1 MAEKIV
7 IQVQA
12 DTTQAVKGI
21 DKVDESIKDVN
32 KSSEETTNSL
42 DKMSGGAI
50 SGFKGITKSVG
61 TAIKGFKSLKFAI
74 AATGIGALIIAI
86 TAVGQAFTRSEE
98 GQNKFAKL
106 MGVIGAVTG
115 QFMDAI
121 AGLGDL
127 IIGVFENPKQ
137 ALTNFANLIKDNIV
151 NRFEGLLELVPQLG
165 KAIGLLFEGKFKE
178 AGKTATNAV
187 AKVTLGVEDIV
198 DKTQQAIDKTNE
210 FIQATVEEG
219 EIAGKIADQ
228 RAKADKVDRELLV
241 ERAEANRKIAELR
254 EQAADKENV
263 SLEKRLEAIKE
274 AGQIEADITQKEK
287 EAAKLRLEAK
297 QAENALGLSTK
308 ADLEEEAQLKAQVI
322 NLETNRLRTQ
332 KALTAELTTAIREQ
346 AAERKAIQAEE
357 DAAEKER
364 KDRIAAEDKEREET
378 QLKEKEERD
387 ARIVAGQ
394 QQTDAMLTQ
403 SKAQAVDAAIS
414 LFGAETAAGKA
425 ALIAKQLLAAEE
437 MISEA
442 RKTITFSS
450 LVAARSTAAV
460 AEGTAQT
467 AKIGFPQNIPMLIGY
482 ALQAVGIIGAISS
495 AVGKSKSVA
504 SSLGGGGGGSTPSI
518 TRPSAPTSAPPAF
531 NIVGA
536 GAGNQLAETIAGQNE
551 RPIKAF
557 VTSQDVTT
565 AQSLER
571 NIVEGASI

>member
-1 MAEKIV
+1 MEKIV

-12 DTTQAVKGI
+12 DTKDAVKGI

-32 KSSEETTNSL
+32 KSSADTTNSL

-74 AATGIGALIIAI
+74 AATGIGALVIAI

-98 GQNKFAKL
+98 GQNKFAKI

-115 QFMDAI
+115 QFIDAI

-187 AKVTLGVEDIV
+187 AKVSLGVEDIV

-228 RAKADKVDRELLV
+228 RAKADKVERDLLV
-241 ERAEANRKIAELR
+241 QRAEANRKIAELR
-254 EQAADKENV
+254 EIAANKETV
-263 SLEKRLEAIKE
+263 TVQERLDAIKE
-274 AGQIEADITQKEK
+274 ASEVENEITAKEI

-308 ADLEEEAQLKAQVI
+308 ADLEEEAQLKARVI
-322 NLETNRLRTQ
+322 ELETARLNTQ
-332 KALTAELTTAIREQ
+332 KRLTAELTGAIREQ
-346 AAERKAIQAEE
+346 AAEEKAIQAEK

-364 KDRIAAEDKEREET
+364 KDRIAKEDKEREET

-425 ALIAKQLLAAEE
+425 ALIAKQLLAVKE
-437 MISEA
+437 MVNEA
-442 RKTITFSS
+442 KKTITFSS
-450 LVAARSTAAV
+450 LVAARSATAV
-460 AEGTAQT
+460 AGGTAET

-504 SSLGGGGGGSTPSI
+504 SSLGGGGGSTPSI
-518 TRPSAPTSAPPAF
+518 AKPSAPTSAPPAF

-536 GAGNQLAETIAGQNE
+536 SGTNQLAETIAGQNE
-551 RPIKAF
+551 RPVKAF

-571 NIVEGASI
+571 KIVEGASI

>member
-1 MAEKIV
+1 MEKITL
-7 IQVQA
+7 QLKT
-12 DTTQAVKGI
+12 DSTQAVKGI
-21 DKVDESIKDVN
+21 EKVDESIQSTNQAVGGL
-32 KSSEETTNSL
+32 TNSL
-42 DKMSGGAI
+42 DKMSGGALSTFKNFK
-50 SGFKGITKSVG
+50 SGLAGAV
-61 TAIKGFKSLKFAI
+61 KGFKSLKVAI

-86 TAVGQAFTRSEE
+86 TAVGQAFTRSED
-98 GQNKFAKL
+98 GQNKFAKI

-127 IIGVFENPKQ
+127 IIGTFENPKK
-137 ALTNFANLIKDNIV
+137 AISDFANSIKNNIV
-151 NRFEGLLELVPQLG
+151 NRFNGLLELIPQLG

-198 DKTQQAIDKTNE
+198 DKTQEAINKTNE
-210 FIQATVEEG
+210 FIEATVKEA
-219 EIAGKIADQ
+219 EIASKIADQ

-241 ERAEANRKIAELR
+241 ERAEANRRIAELR

-274 AGQIEADITQKEK
+274 AGQIEADITQKEI

-322 NLETNRLRTQ
+322 NLETARLRTQ

-357 DAAEKER
+357 DRAEKER
-364 KDRIAAEDKEREET
+364 KDRIAAEDKEREEK
-378 QLKEKEERD
+378 QLKEKQERD

-394 QQTDAMLTQ
+394 QQTDALITQ

-425 ALIAKQLLAAEE
+425 ALIAKQLLAAQE

-504 SSLGGGGGGSTPSI
+504 SSLGAGGGSTPSI
-518 TRPSAPTSAPPAF
+518 ARPQAASSQPPAF

-536 GAGNQLAETIAGQNE
+536 SGTNQLAETIAGQSKQ
-551 RPIKAF
+551 PIKAF

>member
-12 DTTQAVKGI
+12 DTKDAVKGI

-32 KSSEETTNSL
+32 KSSADTTNSL

-127 IIGVFENPKQ
+127 IIGAFENPKQ

-151 NRFEGLLELVPQLG
+151 NRFEGLLELVPQLA
-165 KAIGLLFEGKFKE
+165 KAIGLLFEGKFGE
-178 AGKTATNAV
+178 AGKTAANAV
-187 AKVTLGVEDIV
+187 AKVSLGVEDIV
-198 DKTQQAIDKTNE
+198 GKTQQAIDKTSE

-219 EIAGKIADQ
+219 KIAGKIADQ
-228 RAKADKVDRELLV
+228 RAKADKVERDLLV
-241 ERAEANRKIAELR
+241 QRAEANRKIAELR
-254 EQAADKENV
+254 EIAANKETV
-263 SLEKRLEAIKE
+263 TVQERLDAIKE
-274 AGQIEADITQKEK
+274 ASKVENEITAKEI

-308 ADLEEEAQLKAQVI
+308 ADLEEEAQLKARVI
-322 NLETNRLRTQ
+322 ELETARLNTQ
-332 KALTAELTTAIREQ
+332 KRLTAELTGAIREQ
-346 AAERKAIQAEE
+346 AAEEKAIQAEK

-364 KDRIAAEDKEREET
+364 KDRIAKEDKERADLVIENA
-378 QLKEKEERD
+378 EKEIE
-387 ARIVAGQ
+387 AEQKKIEQ
-394 QQTDAMLTQ
+394 KQM
-403 SKAQAVDAAIS
+403 AVDAIIG
-414 LFGAETAAGKA
+414 LTNQETAIGKA
-425 ALIAKQLLAAEE
+425 ALIARQLLALQELKLTA
-437 MISEA
+437 
-442 RKTITFSS
+442 
-450 LVAARSTAAV
+450 STALKKIALDAAGSGVDV
-460 AEGTAQT
+460 AKGFSATLKAGFPKNIPLLIAYAGQAAGIISAIASATKKAKSSVGSIGSSASISTPTAQ
-467 AKIGFPQNIPMLIGY
+467 
-482 ALQAVGIIGAISS
+482 
-495 AVGKSKSVA
+495 
-504 SSLGGGGGGSTPSI
+504 
-518 TRPSAPTSAPPAF
+518 SAPTSQPPAF

-536 GAGNQLAETIAGQNE
+536 SGTNQLAETIAGQTQQ
-551 RPIKAF
+551 PIKAF

-571 NIVEGASI
+571 NIVDGASI

>member
-32 KSSEETTNSL
+32 KSSADTSNTL

-50 SGFKGITKSVG
+50 TTFKNFKSGLASAV
-61 TAIKGFKSLKFAI
+61 KGFKSLKFAI

-127 IIGVFENPKQ
+127 IIGAFENPKE
-137 ALTNFANLIKDNIV
+137 AILGFVNLIKDNIV
-151 NRFEGLLELVPQLG
+151 NRFEGLLELIPQLG
-165 KAIGLLFEGKFKE
+165 KAIGLLFEGKFGE
-178 AGKTATNAV
+178 AGKTAANAV
-187 AKVTLGVEDIV
+187 AKVSLGVEDIV
-198 DKTQQAIDKTNE
+198 GKTQQAIDKTNE

-219 EIAGKIADQ
+219 RIAGKIADQ

-274 AGQIEADITQKEK
+274 AGQIEADITQKEI

-364 KDRIAAEDKEREET
+364 KDRIAKEDKEREET
-378 QLKEKEERD
+378 QLKEKTERD

-394 QQTDAMLTQ
+394 QQTDAMITQ

-425 ALIAKQLLAAEE
+425 ALIAKQLLAVQE
-437 MISEA
+437 MIGEA
-442 RKTITFSS
+442 KKTITFSS

-504 SSLGGGGGGSTPSI
+504 SSLGGGGGSTPSI
-518 TRPSAPTSAPPAF
+518 ARPSVPTSAPPAF

-536 GAGNQLAETIAGQNE
+536 NGTNQLAETIAGQNE

>member
-1 MAEKIV
+1 MEKVV
-7 IQVQA
+7 IQLEA
-12 DTTQAVKGI
+12 NTTQAVKGI
-21 DKVDESIKDVN
+21 DKVDESLQEVN
-32 KSSEETTNSL
+32 KSNNELTSSL
-42 DKMSGGAI
+42 DKMTGGAI

-74 AATGIGALIIAI
+74 AATGIGALVIAI

-98 GQNKFAKL
+98 GQNKFAKI

-127 IIGVFENPKQ
+127 IIGAFENPKK
-137 ALTNFANLIKDNIV
+137 AINDFVNLIKDNIV

-187 AKVTLGVEDIV
+187 AKVSLGVEDIV
-198 DKTQQAIDKTNE
+198 DKTQKAIDKTNE
-210 FIQATVEEG
+210 FIQTTKKEADAAG
-219 EIAGKIADQ
+219 EIADK

-263 SLEKRLEAIKE
+263 SLEDRLKAIKE
-274 AGQIEADITQKEK
+274 AGEIEADITEK
-287 EAAKLRLEAK
+287 EIAAAKLRLQAK
-297 QAENALGLSTK
+297 QEENALGLSTK
-308 ADLEEEAQLKAQVI
+308 EDLEEEARLKAQVI
-322 NLETNRLRTQ
+322 DLETARLRKQ
-332 KALTAELTTAIREQ
+332 KALTAELTTTTREAKAKEKAEQ
-346 AAERKAIQAEE
+346 AE
-357 DAAEKER
+357 DDAKEKER
-364 KDRIAAEDKEREET
+364 KDRIAKEDKEREDKK
-378 QLKEKEERD
+378 LKDKQERD
-387 ARIVAGQ
+387 ARIVASQ

-403 SKAQAVDAAIS
+403 SKAKAVDAAIS

-425 ALIAKQLLAAEE
+425 AVLAKQLLAAQE

-504 SSLGGGGGGSTPSI
+504 SSLGAGGGSTPSI
-518 TRPSAPTSAPPAF
+518 ARPQAQAQSVPPAF

-536 GAGNQLAETIAGQNE
+536 GAGNQLAETIAGQSQK
-551 RPIKAF
+551 PIKAF

>member
-1 MAEKIV
+1 MEV
-7 IQVQA
+7 INIQLKT
-12 DTTQAVKGI
+12 DSTQAIKGI
-21 DKVDESIKDVN
+21 EKVDESLQDVN
-32 KSSEETTNSL
+32 KSSADTSNAL

-50 SGFKGITKSVG
+50 TTFKNFKSGLASAV
-61 TAIKGFKSLKFAI
+61 KGFKSLKFAI
-74 AATGIGALIIAI
+74 AATGIGALIVAI

-106 MGVIGAVTG
+106 MGVIGAVTN
-115 QFMDAI
+115 QFIDAI

-127 IIGVFENPKQ
+127 IIGAFENPKK
-137 ALTNFANLIKDNIV
+137 AINDFVKLIKDNLV
-151 NRFEGLLELVPQLG
+151 NRFNGLLELIPQLG

-178 AGKTATNAV
+178 AGKTAVNAA

-210 FIQATVEEG
+210 FIEATKEEAR
-219 EIAGKIADQ
+219 IAGEIADQ
-228 RAKADKVDRELLV
+228 RAKADKVERDLLV
-241 ERAEANRKIAELR
+241 ERAEANRRIAELR
-254 EQAADKENV
+254 ELAANKESV
-263 SLEKRLEAIKE
+263 AVQDRLDALKE
-274 AGQIEADITQKEK
+274 AGRVEDEITAKEIK
-287 EAAKLRLEAK
+287 AAKLRLEAK

-308 ADLEEEAQLKAQVI
+308 ADLDEEAQLKARVI
-322 NLETNRLRTQ
+322 ELETARLNTQ
-332 KALTAELTTAIREQ
+332 KRLTAELTSAIREQ
-346 AAERKAIQAEE
+346 AAEEKAIQAEK

-364 KDRIAAEDKEREET
+364 KDRIAKEDKEREEQ
-378 QLKEKEERD
+378 QLKDKQDRD
-387 ARIVAGQ
+387 ARIVASQ

-425 ALIAKQLLAAEE
+425 ALIAKQLLAAQE

-450 LVAARSTAAV
+450 LVAARSSAAV

-482 ALQAVGIIGAISS
+482 ALQAVGIIGAITS

-504 SSLGGGGGGSTPSI
+504 SSLGAGGGSTPSI
-518 TRPSAPTSAPPAF
+518 ARPQGAGSQPPAF

-536 GAGNQLAETIAGQNE
+536 GAGNQLAETIAGQNQ

-571 NIVEGASI
+571 NIVDGASI

>member
-12 DTTQAVKGI
+12 DTKDAVKGI

-32 KSSEETTNSL
+32 KSSADTTNSL

-86 TAVGQAFTRSEE
+86 AAVGQAFTRSEE

-178 AGKTATNAV
+178 AGKTAANAV
-187 AKVTLGVEDIV
+187 AKVSLGVEDIV
-198 DKTQQAIDKTNE
+198 DKTQQAIDKTSE

-219 EIAGKIADQ
+219 KIAGKIADQ
-228 RAKADKVDRELLV
+228 RAKADKVERDLLV
-241 ERAEANRKIAELR
+241 QRAEANRKIAELR
-254 EQAADKENV
+254 EIAANKETV
-263 SLEKRLEAIKE
+263 TVQERLEAIKE
-274 AGQIEADITQKEK
+274 ASKVENEITAKEI

-308 ADLEEEAQLKAQVI
+308 ADLEEEAQLKARVI
-322 NLETNRLRTQ
+322 ELETARLNTQ
-332 KALTAELTTAIREQ
+332 KRLTAELTGAIREQ
-346 AAERKAIQAEE
+346 AAEEKAIQAEE

-364 KDRIAAEDKEREET
+364 KDRIAKEDKEREET

-394 QQTDAMLTQ
+394 QQTDAMITQ

-425 ALIAKQLLAAEE
+425 ALIAKQLLAVQE
-437 MISEA
+437 MIGEA

-518 TRPSAPTSAPPAF
+518 AKPSAPTSAPPAF

-536 GAGNQLAETIAGQNE
+536 SGTNQLAETIAGQNE
-551 RPIKAF
+551 RPVKAF

>member
-12 DTTQAVKGI
+12 DTKDAVKGI

-32 KSSEETTNSL
+32 KSSADTTNSL

-127 IIGVFENPKQ
+127 IIGAFENPKE
-137 ALTNFANLIKDNIV
+137 AILGFVNLIKDNIV
-151 NRFEGLLELVPQLG
+151 NRFEGLLELIPQLG
-165 KAIGLLFEGKFKE
+165 KAIGLLFEGKFAE
-178 AGKTATNAV
+178 AGKTAANAV
-187 AKVTLGVEDIV
+187 AKVSLGVEDIV
-198 DKTQQAIDKTNE
+198 DKTQQAIDKTSE

-228 RAKADKVDRELLV
+228 RAKADKVERDLLV
-241 ERAEANRKIAELR
+241 QRAEANRKIAELR
-254 EQAADKENV
+254 EIAANKETV
-263 SLEKRLEAIKE
+263 TVQERLDAIKE
-274 AGQIEADITQKEK
+274 ASEVENEITAKEI

-308 ADLEEEAQLKAQVI
+308 ADLEEEAQLKARVI
-322 NLETNRLRTQ
+322 ELETARLNTQ
-332 KALTAELTTAIREQ
+332 KRLTAELTGAIREQ
-346 AAERKAIQAEE
+346 AAEEKAIQAEK

-364 KDRIAAEDKEREET
+364 KDRIAKEDKEREET

-394 QQTDAMLTQ
+394 QQTDAMITQ

-425 ALIAKQLLAAEE
+425 ALIAKQLLAAQE

-504 SSLGGGGGGSTPSI
+504 SGLGGGGGSTPSI

-536 GAGNQLAETIAGQNE
+536 SGTNQLAETIAGQNE

>member
-12 DTTQAVKGI
+12 DTTDAVKGI

-32 KSSEETTNSL
+32 KSSADTTNSL

-50 SGFKGITKSVG
+50 TTFKNFKSGLASAV
-61 TAIKGFKSLKFAI
+61 KGFKSLKFAI

-127 IIGVFENPKQ
+127 IIGAFENPKK
-137 ALTNFANLIKDNIV
+137 AILGFVNLIKDNIV
-151 NRFEGLLELVPQLG
+151 NRFEGLLELIPQLG
-165 KAIGLLFEGKFKE
+165 KAIGLLFEGKFGE
-178 AGKTATNAV
+178 AGKTAANAV
-187 AKVTLGVEDIV
+187 AKVSLGVEDIV
-198 DKTQQAIDKTNE
+198 GKTQQAIDKTNE

-219 EIAGKIADQ
+219 RVAGKIADQ
-228 RAKADKVDRELLV
+228 RAKADKVERDLLV
-241 ERAEANRKIAELR
+241 QRAEANRKIAELR
-254 EQAADKENV
+254 EIAANKETV
-263 SLEKRLEAIKE
+263 TVQERLEAIKE
-274 AGQIEADITQKEK
+274 ASKVENEITAKEI

-308 ADLEEEAQLKAQVI
+308 ADLEEEAQLKARVI
-322 NLETNRLRTQ
+322 ELETARLNTQ
-332 KALTAELTTAIREQ
+332 KRLTAELTGAIREQ
-346 AAERKAIQAEE
+346 AAEEKAIQAEK

-364 KDRIAAEDKEREET
+364 KDRIAKEDKEREET
-378 QLKEKEERD
+378 QLKEKTERD

-394 QQTDAMLTQ
+394 QQTDAMITQ

-425 ALIAKQLLAAEE
+425 ALIAKQLLAAQE

-504 SSLGGGGGGSTPSI
+504 SSLGGGGSSTPSI
-518 TRPSAPTSAPPAF
+518 ARPSAPTSAPPAF

-536 GAGNQLAETIAGQNE
+536 GAGNQLAETIAGQNQ

>member
-12 DTTQAVKGI
+12 DTKDAVKGI

-32 KSSEETTNSL
+32 KSSADTTNSL

-86 TAVGQAFTRSEE
+86 AAVGQAFTRSEE

-165 KAIGLLFEGKFKE
+165 KAIGLLFEGKFAE
-178 AGKTATNAV
+178 AGKTAANAV
-187 AKVTLGVEDIV
+187 AKVSLGVEDIV
-198 DKTQQAIDKTNE
+198 DKTQQAIDKTSE

-228 RAKADKVDRELLV
+228 RAKADKVERDLLV
-241 ERAEANRKIAELR
+241 QRAEANRKIAELR
-254 EQAADKENV
+254 EIAANKETV
-263 SLEKRLEAIKE
+263 TVQERLDAIKE
-274 AGQIEADITQKEK
+274 ASEVENEITAKEI

-308 ADLEEEAQLKAQVI
+308 ADLEEEAQLKARVI
-322 NLETNRLRTQ
+322 ELETARLNTQ
-332 KALTAELTTAIREQ
+332 KRLTAELTGAIREQ
-346 AAERKAIQAEE
+346 AAEEKAIQAEK

-364 KDRIAAEDKEREET
+364 KDRIAKEDKEREET
-378 QLKEKEERD
+378 QLKEKTDRD

-394 QQTDAMLTQ
+394 QQTDAMITQ

-425 ALIAKQLLAAEE
+425 ALIAKQLLAAQE

-504 SSLGGGGGGSTPSI
+504 SGLGGGGGSTPSI

-536 GAGNQLAETIAGQNE
+536 SGTNQLAETIAGQNE

>member
-12 DTTQAVKGI
+12 DTKDAVKGI

-32 KSSEETTNSL
+32 KSSADTTNSL

-86 TAVGQAFTRSEE
+86 AAVGQAFTRSEE

-178 AGKTATNAV
+178 AGKTAANAV
-187 AKVTLGVEDIV
+187 AKVSLGVEDIV
-198 DKTQQAIDKTNE
+198 GKTQQAIDKTSE

-219 EIAGKIADQ
+219 KIAGKIADQ
-228 RAKADKVDRELLV
+228 RAKADKVERDLLV
-241 ERAEANRKIAELR
+241 QRAEANRKIAELR
-254 EQAADKENV
+254 EIAANKETV
-263 SLEKRLEAIKE
+263 TVQERLEAIKE
-274 AGQIEADITQKEK
+274 ASKVENEITAKEI

-308 ADLEEEAQLKAQVI
+308 ADLEEEAQLKARVI
-322 NLETNRLRTQ
+322 ELETARLNTQ
-332 KALTAELTTAIREQ
+332 KRLTAELTGAIREQ
-346 AAERKAIQAEE
+346 AAEEKAIQAEE

-364 KDRIAAEDKEREET
+364 KDRIAKEDKEREET

-394 QQTDAMLTQ
+394 QQTDAMITQ

-425 ALIAKQLLAAEE
+425 ALIAKQLLAVQE
-437 MISEA
+437 MIGEA

-504 SSLGGGGGGSTPSI
+504 SSLGSGGGSTPSI
-518 TRPSAPTSAPPAF
+518 AKPSAPTSAPPAF

-536 GAGNQLAETIAGQNE
+536 SGTNQLAETIAGQNE

>member
-1 MAEKIV
+1 MEKVV
-7 IQVQA
+7 IQLET
-12 DTTQAVKGI
+12 DSTQAIKGI
-21 DKVDESIKDVN
+21 EKVDESLQDVN
-32 KSSEETTNSL
+32 KSSADTSNAL

-50 SGFKGITKSVG
+50 TTFKNFKSGLASAV
-61 TAIKGFKSLKFAI
+61 KGFKSLKFAI
-74 AATGIGALIIAI
+74 AATGIGALIVAI

-106 MGVIGAVTG
+106 MGVIGAVTN
-115 QFMDAI
+115 QFIDAI

-127 IIGVFENPKQ
+127 IIGAFENPKK
-137 ALTNFANLIKDNIV
+137 AINDFVKLIKDNLV
-151 NRFEGLLELVPQLG
+151 NRFNGLLELIPQLG

-178 AGKTATNAV
+178 AGKTAVNAA

-210 FIQATVEEG
+210 FIEATKEEAR
-219 EIAGKIADQ
+219 IAGEIADQ
-228 RAKADKVDRELLV
+228 RAKADKVERDLLV
-241 ERAEANRKIAELR
+241 ERAEANRRIAELR
-254 EQAADKENV
+254 ELAANKESV
-263 SLEKRLEAIKE
+263 AVQDRLDALKE
-274 AGQIEADITQKEK
+274 AGRVEDEITAKEIK
-287 EAAKLRLEAK
+287 AAKLRLEAK

-308 ADLEEEAQLKAQVI
+308 ADLDEEAQLKARVI
-322 NLETNRLRTQ
+322 ELETARLNTQ
-332 KALTAELTTAIREQ
+332 KRLTAELTSAIREQ
-346 AAERKAIQAEE
+346 AAEEKAIQAEK

-364 KDRIAAEDKEREET
+364 KDRIAKEDKEREEQ
-378 QLKEKEERD
+378 QLKDKQDRD
-387 ARIVAGQ
+387 ARIVASQ

-425 ALIAKQLLAAEE
+425 ALIAKQLLAAQE

-450 LVAARSTAAV
+450 LVAARSSAAV

-482 ALQAVGIIGAISS
+482 ALQAVGIIGAITS

-504 SSLGGGGGGSTPSI
+504 SSLGAGGGSTPSI
-518 TRPSAPTSAPPAF
+518 ARPQGAGSQPPAF

-536 GAGNQLAETIAGQNE
+536 GAGNQLAETIAGQNQ